1 MAALCAG
8 ENTDKSG
15 SRYVKP
21 SLEGR
26 FLEKFS
32 DRAEKVLI
40 RRVSSSN
47 FAWLGL
53 RKISTTYL
61 VDFKTQ
67 ISTFLKNKYIQN
79 VLIFQIK
86 YLFVF
91 EIYLFSKKY

>member
-47 FAWLGL
+47 FAWYVTRVQSARFLGL
-53 RKISTTYL
+53 ARDFGLALIRKITWPAP
-61 VDFKTQ
+61 
-67 ISTFLKNKYIQN
+67 
-79 VLIFQIK
+79 
-86 YLFVF
+86 
-91 EIYLFSKKY
+91 